1 MTKVY
6 LSILVLVFCTSCAVF
21 APDRFGYKHRNGTR
35 DAKADLAAGIIRIKT
50 FGDPSDPVEWR
61 REYVET
67 AYSRYHVEDQTI
79 GLCVVDQF
87 LVSYAE
93 RYNAVVEAYLR
104 RTYGRDVLDEL
115 WDTLQKRYQGVPPPS
130 EPSHTLRENATPAR

>member
-1 MTKVY
+1 MTKIL
-6 LSILVLVFCTSCAVF
+6 LSILVLVFCTSCTVI
-21 APDRFGYKHRNGTR
+21 APDRFGYKHRNGAR
-35 DAKADLAAGIIRIKT
+35 EAKADLAAGIIRIKT

-67 AYSRYHVEDQTI
+67 AYLRYHVGHQTI

-93 RYNAVVEAYLR
+93 RYNAVVEAHLR
-104 RTYGRDVLDEL
+104 EKYGRDVLREL
-115 WDTLQKRYQGVPPPS
+115 WETLQQRYQGTPPS
-130 EPSHTLRENATPAR
+130 TAIPHENTTPAR